1 MALDQGSFSAT
12 AATSELVAA
21 NGYRGYVMVQ
31 LTSGDPVSL
40 GLGEAA
46 VFGEGI
52 HLMVV
57 GDFAIIRGRQAEKA
71 INGICGAGN
80 TASGGFQ
87 EG

>member
-12 AATSELVAA
+12 AASSELVAA
-21 NGYRGYVMVQ
+21 SNDRGYVMIQ
-31 LTSGDPVSL
+31 LTSGDPMSL
-40 GLGEAA
+40 GLGEDA

-57 GDFAIIRGRQAEKA
+57 GDFAIIRGHQVRGA
-71 INGICGAGN
+71 INGICDTGN
-80 TASGGFQ
+80 TAGGGYQ

>member
-12 AATSELVAA
+12 AVTSELVAE
-21 NGYRGYVMVQ
+21 NDYRGYVIVQ
-31 LTSGDPVSL
+31 LTSGDPMSL

-57 GDFAIIRGRQAEKA
+57 GDFAIIRGHQARLA
-71 INGICGAGN
+71 INGICDAGN
-80 TASGGFQ
+80 NASGGYQ